1 MFFAGASLEG
11 ARRATGREA
20 PAKVVK
26 TILFRL
32 IDHIESMKKYS
43 KKFKNSIIAR
53 MLPPGEVSI
62 PDLEKETGISRNTL
76 YCWRIKHRNTTGSTG
91 GKHCATNTLS
101 SEDKFSIVVET
112 AGLNEVELSQYCRK
126 RGLYPEQI
134 ASWRTSCRQA
144 NARPGTKVN
153 QKKVRNQAKEIKDLK
168 KELHYKEKA
177 LAETAA
183 LLVLKKKVHILLG
196 EPEDDELT
204 TRNGK

>member
-1 MFFAGASLEG
+1 M
-11 ARRATGREA
+11 
-20 PAKVVK
+20 
-26 TILFRL
+26 
-32 IDHIESMKKYS
+32 DHYPEPSITFIESMTKYS
-43 KKFKNSIIAR
+43 KKFKESIIAR

-76 YCWRIKHRNTTGSTG
+76 YCWRIKHRNTIGDVTD
-91 GKHCATNTLS
+91 KHCVINTLS

-126 RGLYPEQI
+126 KGLYPDQI

-144 NARPGTKVN
+144 NTRPDTKVN
-153 QKKVRNQAKEIKDLK
+153 QRKVRNQAKEIKDLK

-196 EPEDDELT
+196 EPEDDESI

>member
-1 MFFAGASLEG
+1 VDV
-11 ARRATGREA
+11 RA

-32 IDHIESMKKYS
+32 TDYIESMKKYS
-43 KKFKNSIIAR
+43 KKLKDSIIAR
-53 MLPPGEVSI
+53 MLPPSEVSI

-76 YCWRIKHRNTTGSTG
+76 YCWRIKYRNTTGSTG
-91 GKHCATNTLS
+91 GKHCAASTLS

-134 ASWRTSCRQA
+134 ASWRTSCRQS

-177 LAETAA
+177 LAETVA

-196 EPEDDELT
+196 EPEDDESI

>member
-1 MFFAGASLEG
+1 M
-11 ARRATGREA
+11 
-20 PAKVVK
+20 VK

-32 IDHIESMKKYS
+32 INYIEAMKKYS
-43 KKFKNSIIAR
+43 KELKESLIAR

-76 YCWRIKHRNTTGSTG
+76 YCWRIKHRNTTGS
-91 GKHCATNTLS
+91 AAERRYAANTLR

-134 ASWRTSCRQA
+134 SSWRTSCRQA

-153 QKKVRNQAKEIKDLK
+153 QKEVRNQAKEIKDLK

-196 EPEDDELT
+196 EPEDDEST
-204 TRNGK
+204 TRKGK

>member
-1 MFFAGASLEG
+1 
-11 ARRATGREA
+11 
-20 PAKVVK
+20 
-26 TILFRL
+26 
-32 IDHIESMKKYS
+32 
-43 KKFKNSIIAR
+43 

-62 PDLEKETGISRNTL
+62 LDLEKDTGISRNTL
-76 YCWRIKHRNTTGSTG
+76 YCWRIKHRNTTGTTR
-91 GKHCATNTLS
+91 GKHYATNTLS
-101 SEDKFSIVVET
+101 SEDKYSIVVEN

-144 NARPGTKVN
+144 NAGPGAKLDH
-153 QKKVRNQAKEIKDLK
+153 KKVCNQAKEIKDLK
-168 KELHYKEKA
+168 KELLYKEKA

>member
-1 MFFAGASLEG
+1 MFFAGASREG

-32 IDHIESMKKYS
+32 IDYIESMKKYS
-43 KKFKNSIIAR
+43 KKLKNSIIAR

-62 PDLEKETGISRNTL
+62 LDLEKETGISRNTL
-76 YCWRIKHRNTTGSTG
+76 YCWRIKHRNTTGSAAERRCG
-91 GKHCATNTLS
+91 ANTLS

-126 RGLYPEQI
+126 RGFYPEQI

-196 EPEDDELT
+196 EPEDDEST

>member
-1 MFFAGASLEG
+1 MGYYPEPSITFN
-11 ARRATGREA
+11 
-20 PAKVVK
+20 
-26 TILFRL
+26 
-32 IDHIESMKKYS
+32 ESMKKYS
-43 KKFKNSIIAR
+43 KKFKESIIAR

-62 PDLEKETGISRNTL
+62 PGLEKETGISRNTL
-76 YCWRIKHRNTTGSTG
+76 YCWRIKHRNTIGNITE
-91 GKHCATNTLS
+91 KPRVTNILS

-126 RGLYPEQI
+126 KGLYPGQI
-134 ASWRTSCRQA
+134 ASWSTSCRQA
-144 NARPGTKVN
+144 NTRPGTKIN

-196 EPEDDELT
+196 EPEDDEST
-204 TRNGK
+204 TRNGR

>member
-1 MFFAGASLEG
+1 
-11 ARRATGREA
+11 
-20 PAKVVK
+20 
-26 TILFRL
+26 
-32 IDHIESMKKYS
+32 MKKYS
-43 KKFKNSIIAR
+43 KKLKDSIIAR

-91 GKHCATNTLS
+91 GQHCATNALS
-101 SEDKFSIVVET
+101 SEDKFAIVIET
-112 AGLNEVELSQYCRK
+112 AGLNEVELSFYCRK

-144 NARPGTKVN
+144 NARPGSTKVN

-168 KELHYKEKA
+168 KELLYKEKA

-183 LLVLKKKVHILLG
+183 LLVLKKKVRILLG
-196 EPEDDELT
+196 DPEDDEST
-204 TRNGK
+204 MRNGK

>member
-1 MFFAGASLEG
+1 M
-11 ARRATGREA
+11 
-20 PAKVVK
+20 
-26 TILFRL
+26 
-32 IDHIESMKKYS
+32 
-43 KKFKNSIIAR
+43 
-53 MLPPGEVSI
+53 
-62 PDLEKETGISRNTL
+62 
-76 YCWRIKHRNTTGSTG
+76 
-91 GKHCATNTLS
+91 
-101 SEDKFSIVVET
+101 VET

-134 ASWRTSCRQA
+134 ASWRTSCRQS

-177 LAETAA
+177 LAETVA

-196 EPEDDELT
+196 EPEDDESI